1 MDREEFEEQV
11 REFMNSSPNESEKL
25 KLAFTLVHQAF
36 VVLEGFPDETRSGV
50 EDAEQDLLDTADDL
64 NVDLWE

>member
-11 REFMNSSPNESEKL
+11 REFMNSSPTESEML

-36 VVLEGFPDETRSGV
+36 VVLEGFPDEIRSGV